1 MYHKKAFSLIELLM
15 VIIILGI
22 LIAAS
27 RTLFTMPSQYIIKSE
42 QCVNSIHWEITRAFY
57 SGISGKFKKA
67 DNNTTDAIPEQYSI
81 IFDSSI
87 RDNNITMW
95 LLLEWATTWTT
106 WKVIT
111 LGKESAQ
118 AGCQSP
124 QHYIVLSG
132 YINESRSDTIRL
144 NINKNTNSNRSIQL
158 CSDTSCPPWSEAF
171 TGRIDY
177 FLCQRNDTCLL
188 FFQEL
193 IDTRSQTINSRKC
206 LSLPPNADE
215 CKRRSLDTI

>member
-42 QCVNSIHWEITRAFY
+42 QCVNSIHWEIVRAFY
-57 SGISGKFKKA
+57 SGITGKFKKT
-67 DNNTTDAIPEQYSI
+67 DTDAIPEQYSI

-87 RDNNITMW
+87 RSNSITIW
-95 LLLEWATTWTT
+95 LLLEWATDWTT
-106 WKVIT
+106 GEVIS
-111 LGKESAQ
+111 LGEESTQ
-118 AGCQSP
+118 EGCQSP
-124 QHYIVLSG
+124 QHYIILSG
-132 YINESRSDTIRL
+132 YINGIRSDNIRL
-144 NINKNTNSNRSIQL
+144 NINKNTNSNRTSQSIQL
-158 CSDTSCPPWSEAF
+158 CSNTNCSTWSEAF

-177 FLCQRNDTCLL
+177 LLCQKNDTCLL

-206 LSLPPNADE
+206 LSLPPNANE